1 MLRYLLIRLLEGI
14 AVVFGVVTIVF
25 FVTRM
30 LGDPVLLLVPQG
42 ASTQDLAAFRE
53 ALGLDKPLYVQYF
66 QFIWDIL
73 RGDIGNSFT
82 QHKPALSVILERLP
96 ATLQLTG
103 ASMLFGT
110 VFGGALGILA
120 ALYRDKPIASI
131 IMLPAFFGQAAP
143 SFWLGL
149 MAIQIFAVSLNWFP
163 TGGSGSFMHLVLPAL
178 TLSTFTAAAVA
189 RLLRSGLVDV
199 LNEDFI
205 LAARSKGLAARLVL
219 FRHAFRNA
227 VIPTVTMLGVLAGEL
242 LGGALVTEI
251 IFSWPGIGQAVVEAL
266 QMNDFPVVQAGV
278 IVSATI
284 FVLINIGVD
293 YLYAV
298 LDPRIRL
305 TR

>member
-1 MLRYLLIRLLEGI
+1 MFRYLLIRLFEGI
-14 AVVFGVVTIVF
+14 AVVIGVVTIVF

-30 LGDPVLLLVPQG
+30 LGDPALLLVPQG
-42 ASTQDLAAFRE
+42 ASEEDLASFRE

-73 RGDIGNSFT
+73 TGNIGNSFT
-82 QHKPALSVILERLP
+82 QHKPALTVILERLP

-103 ASMLFGT
+103 ASMFIGT
-110 VFGGALGILA
+110 IFGGTLGILA
-120 ALYRDKPIASI
+120 AIYRDKPIASI
-131 IMLPAFFGQAAP
+131 IMLPALFGQAAP

-149 MAIQIFAVSLNWFP
+149 MAIQLFAVSLNWFP
-163 TGGSGSFMHLVLPAL
+163 TGGSGSFMHLVLPAV

-205 LAARSKGLAARLVL
+205 LAARSKGLAARIVL

-227 VIPTVTMLGVLAGEL
+227 IIPTVTMLGVLAGEL

-284 FVLINIGVD
+284 FVLINIAVD
-293 YLYAV
+293 YLYAL